1 MGEKKLTVQLVWG
14 LSNVF
19 ISILYFDS
27 HVFVTLVH
35 FISEDV

>member
-1 MGEKKLTVQLVWG
+1 MKVGEKKLTVQLVWG

-27 HVFVTLVH
+27 HVFVTLGA
-35 FISEDV
+35 FYI